1 MKTTPTIKTRKH
13 RTSQQGRW
21 RRASKQAGVEILVM
35 GKRSEIHA
43 NQYQIHFHPQ
53 RHSRCSWHMHLH
65 FHYFLSP
72 LPLYSLHICGRS
84 NSYHTLIV
92 FSCFKSTISLFL
104 RFRLRSQTASRKY
117 VCIPVSGSGFRILV
131 QMIWWCSTRGPWSK
145 IPIYYTARTASWGKY
160 AGSVS
165 LHRGLTSDSSAP
177 ARCPWLIC
185 WLSLFFFLNSISHI
199 HSKHGKSV
207 KDGRISNFGYLS
219 L

>member
-43 NQYQIHFHPQ
+43 NQY
-53 RHSRCSWHMHLH
+53 HSRCSWHMHLH

-92 FSCFKSTISLFL
+92 FSCVPKLHLENMFAFQSLVQGSESSSKWFDDAPLVGLDPRSRSTTLHEPPAGVNTLDRFLCIVVWLVTLAHLPGALDWSVGYLFFSFST
-104 RFRLRSQTASRKY
+104 RYPTSTASMASQWKTAELVTLVIFHCRWNFK
-117 VCIPVSGSGFRILV
+117 RIYPRL
-131 QMIWWCSTRGPWSK
+131 
-145 IPIYYTARTASWGKY
+145 
-160 AGSVS
+160 
-165 LHRGLTSDSSAP
+165 
-177 ARCPWLIC
+177 
-185 WLSLFFFLNSISHI
+185 
-199 HSKHGKSV
+199 
-207 KDGRISNFGYLS
+207 
-219 L
+219 